1 MVACGYN
8 ISIQEAEAEDSNSS
22 PISGSDAMSNKNQEK
37 GGERSHKRRE
47 MGKEGKMGEE
57 EVGGREKQED

>member
-1 MVACGYN
+1 MAI
-8 ISIQEAEAEDSNSS
+8 ISAFRRLKQKVLIQAQFQVH
-22 PISGSDAMSNKNQEK
+22 SDAMSNKNQEK
-37 GGERSHKRRE
+37 RGERSNKRRE